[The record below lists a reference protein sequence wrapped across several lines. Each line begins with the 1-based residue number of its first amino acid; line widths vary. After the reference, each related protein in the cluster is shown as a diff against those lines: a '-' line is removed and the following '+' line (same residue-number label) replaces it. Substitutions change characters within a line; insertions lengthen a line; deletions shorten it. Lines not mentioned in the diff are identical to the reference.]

1 MDGAIDWLV
10 GPYQY
15 TFMQRAALV
24 LVIISVVSGVVG
36 TFVVHKG
43 LAFSGDALAHSTLAG
58 VAMAFVAGLS
68 ISLGALAAAV
78 VTALGIAWTRD
89 RARVSY
95 DTAIGTVWHFDLYRI
110 EAPGELAE
118 IGLDAALEEGVL
130 LVEWPDRL
138 AGRLPAD
145 RLDVAIEALDGS
157 RRRIAWQGHGS
168 RGRTLA
174 AALAAAAA

>member
-1 MDGAIDWLV
+1 MTGSVLV
-10 GPYQY
+10 TDPAA
-15 TFMQRAALV
+15 TAALAGR
-24 LVIISVVSGVVG
+24 LAALLADGGVVCLSG
-36 TFVVHKG
+36 G
-43 LAFSGDALAHSTLAG
+43 LGAGKTAFARGVLAG
-58 VAMAFVAGLS
+58 LGVADEVPSPTFNLVL
-68 ISLGALAAAV
+68 
-78 VTALGIAWTRD
+78 T
-89 RARVSY
+89 Y

-157 RRRIAWQGHGS
+157 PRRIAWQGHGS